1 MKTLKTLLDLFW
13 VFLNI
18 GAVMFGGGYAMLPIL
33 TRELV
38 EKRNWTTDEELTDYF
53 AISQC
58 TPGVIAVNVATFIG
72 NKKKGFF
79 GGLFATLGVVF
90 VPTIIILI
98 IAMFLSNF
106 AENEFVKDALK
117 GISVCVCVL
126 IINAVVKL
134 WSKSV
139 VDKTTFFI
147 FLIAFLLSASTL
159 VFPTFK
165 ISPVL
170 LVLAGGLVG
179 IIIKCF
185 IAKGGNSK

>member
-1 MKTLKTLLDLFW
+1 MKSLKTILNLFW
-13 VFLNI
+13 VFMKI

-38 EKRNWTTDEELTDYF
+38 EKRGWTTDEELVDCF

-72 NKKKGFF
+72 NKRKGFL

-90 VPTIIILI
+90 VPTIIIMLI
-98 IAMFLSNF
+98 AIFLTNF
-106 AENEFVKDALK
+106 ADNEYVKDALK

-126 IINAVVKL
+126 ILNAITKL
-134 WSKSV
+134 WSKSI
-139 VDKTTFFI
+139 VDKTTFI
-147 FLIAFLLSASTL
+147 MFLIAFLLSASSL
-159 VFPTFK
+159 VFANFK

-170 LVLAGGLVG
+170 LVIAGGIVG
-179 IIIKCF
+179 IIINKVR
-185 IAKGGNSK
+185 AKGGKKK

>member
-1 MKTLKTLLDLFW
+1 METLKTFFQLFW
-13 VFLNI
+13 VFLKI

-33 TRELV
+33 SRELV
-38 EKRNWTTDEELTDYF
+38 EKLNWTTEEELVDCF

-79 GGLFATLGVVF
+79 GGLFATIGVIF
-90 VPTIIILI
+90 VPTIIILL

-106 AENEFVKDALK
+106 AQNEYVKDALK

-126 IINAVVKL
+126 ILNAIVKL
-134 WSKSV
+134 WGKSI
-139 VDKTTFFI
+139 VDKTSFVL
-147 FLIAFLLSASTL
+147 FLIAFLLSASSL
-159 VFPTFK
+159 VFSNFS

-170 LVLAGGLVG
+170 LVLCGGIVG
-179 IIIKCF
+179 IF
-185 IAKGGNSK
+185 IGKEKTKGGKKK

>member
-1 MKTLKTLLDLFW
+1 MKTLKTLFQLFW
-13 VFLNI
+13 VFSKI

-38 EKRNWTTDEELTDYF
+38 EKLEWTTEEELLDCF

-72 NKKKGFF
+72 NKRKGFL
-79 GGLFATLGVVF
+79 GGLCATLGVVF

-98 IAMFLSNF
+98 IAMFLANF
-106 AENEFVKDALK
+106 AQNEYVKDALK

-126 IINAVVKL
+126 ILNAITKL
-134 WSKSV
+134 WGKSV
-139 VDKTTFFI
+139 VDKTTFVL
-147 FLIAFLLSASTL
+147 FLIAFLLSASSL
-159 VFPTFK
+159 VFANFS

-170 LVLAGGLVG
+170 LVLCGGIVG
-179 IIIKCF
+179 IFLNKT
-185 IAKGGNSK
+185 KGGKKK

>member
-1 MKTLKTLLDLFW
+1 MKSLKTLCNLFW
-13 VFLNI
+13 VFMKI

-38 EKRNWTTDEELTDYF
+38 EKRNWTTDDELTDCF

-72 NKKKGFF
+72 NKKKGFL
-79 GGLFATLGVVF
+79 GGLFATIGVIF

-106 AENEFVKDALK
+106 AENEYVKDALK

-126 IINAVVKL
+126 ILNAITKL
-134 WSKSV
+134 WGKSI
-139 VDKTTFFI
+139 VDKTTFI
-147 FLIAFLLSASTL
+147 MFLIAFLLSASSL

-170 LVLAGGLVG
+170 LVISGGIVG
-179 IIIKCF
+179 VLIQKVR
-185 IAKGGNSK
+185 AKGGKKK

>member
-38 EKRNWTTDEELTDYF
+38 EKRNWTTEEELVDCF

-72 NKKKGFF
+72 NKRKGFF

-90 VPTIIILI
+90 APTIIILI
-98 IAMFLSNF
+98 IALFLSNF

-139 VDKTTFFI
+139 VDKTTFVI
-147 FLIAFLLSASTL
+147 FLVAFLLSASTL

-165 ISPVL
+165 ISPIL
-170 LVLAGGLVG
+170 LVVSGGIVG

-185 IAKGGNSK
+185 IRKGGKGE